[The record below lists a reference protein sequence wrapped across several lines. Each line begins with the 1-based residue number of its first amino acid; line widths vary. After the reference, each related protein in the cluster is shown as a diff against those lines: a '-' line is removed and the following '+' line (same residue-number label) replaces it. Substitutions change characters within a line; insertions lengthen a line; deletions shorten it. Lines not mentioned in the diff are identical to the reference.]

1 MESSSLHK
9 VIQGIIQYDTLL
21 SVLYIAQTRDGD
33 NDTQNE
39 KIQSMEHEKQK
50 LERMRDQIAQSMSWD
65 RLFQLFR
72 ETFQTEWRQQ
82 YAASLH
88 VQPRMIADQ
97 VEHMQRENL
106 DFVSLADMERM
117 LTLLEKFRAFAE
129 NPIYAHYVSRQA
141 RTQDIDWYQQELL
154 RFINIKQERMQQAL
168 FAASRRPATA
178 SSVGA
183 TALSNEILRNINSYV
198 VKR

>member
-1 MESSSLHK
+1 
-9 VIQGIIQYDTLL
+9 
-21 SVLYIAQTRDGD
+21 
-33 NDTQNE
+33 
-39 KIQSMEHEKQK
+39 MEHEKQK
-50 LERMRDQIAQSMSWD
+50 LEHMRDKIAQSMPWD

-97 VEHMQRENL
+97 VQHMQRENL
-106 DFVSLADMERM
+106 DGVSLADMERM

-129 NPIYAHYVSRQA
+129 NPIYARYVGRQA

-154 RFINIKQERMQQAL
+154 RFINIKQEHMQQAL